1 MHIYVNLC
9 ICIASLSLDIYI
21 YIYISLS
28 LCLTRL
34 VAQQADACEAVS
46 GSGFDDQYAIDGC
59 CDNLACPFGHTVRGA
74 IDKTRPDAIVTPV
87 YLVGR
92 SATSGQAIRKI
103 LPPDVPKVVLI
114 GLPTRIVAAGIPHY
128 TTINTMWSRT
138 PSLCGRSARCGQA
151 IYPQKFAPE
160 VPKIVLI
167 S

>member
-1 MHIYVNLC
+1 MYC
-9 ICIASLSLDIYI
+9 RSLSLSIYI

-34 VAQQADACEAVS
+34 VAQQADTCEAVS

-59 CDNLACPFGHTVRGA
+59 CDNLACPIGHTVRGA
-74 IDKTRPDAIVTPV
+74 INKQRPGAIVTTV

-114 GLPTRIVAAGIPHY
+114 GLPSKIVAAGIPHY

-138 PSLCGRSARCGQA
+138 PSSCGRSARCGQA

-160 VPKIVLI
+160 VPRIVLI